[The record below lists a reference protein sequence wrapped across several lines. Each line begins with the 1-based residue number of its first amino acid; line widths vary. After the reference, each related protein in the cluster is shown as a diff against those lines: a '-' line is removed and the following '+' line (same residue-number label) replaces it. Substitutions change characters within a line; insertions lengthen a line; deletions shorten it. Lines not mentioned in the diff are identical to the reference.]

1 MEILYNQY
9 YKSGARGTHYAKEK
23 AAVVEFVEN
32 DNEHHDIGFKYET
45 VSEANLSA
53 QAFRTF
59 VKRKFSGGQSS
70 PLLKD
75 LIQCLL

>member
-23 AAVVEFVEN
+23 AAVRDFIEN

-45 VSEANLSA
+45 GSEANLSA
-53 QAFRTF
+53 QALRAF
-59 VKRKFSGGQSS
+59 VKRNFSGGCDIPSH
-70 PLLKD
+70 
-75 LIQCLL
+75 